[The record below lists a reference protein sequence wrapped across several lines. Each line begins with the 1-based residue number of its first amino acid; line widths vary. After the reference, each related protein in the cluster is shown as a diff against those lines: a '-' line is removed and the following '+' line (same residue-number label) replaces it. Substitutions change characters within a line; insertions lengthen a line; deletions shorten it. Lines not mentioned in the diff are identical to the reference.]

1 MEMAS
6 PGNSSNRLSRLRLL
20 LGGLRP
26 RHPKSPVREDQR
38 PVVAMVTDAIFPY
51 HRGGKEIRYHE
62 LGRRLAGYAE
72 VHVYTMHWWDGPRV
86 RTDETVTF
94 HAISPLFPM
103 YKQNRRSVKQA
114 IFFALA
120 CVRLMAVRFDV
131 LEADHM
137 PYMQLLMLR
146 FVATVKRK
154 RFVVTWHEVWGKSY
168 WRRYLGRAGFIA
180 WFVERMAM
188 RLPDHIIAASPHTAQ
203 RLCAILGARASVSI
217 APNGIDL
224 DAVRSSYPDESTTD
238 LVVVSRLIGHKRI
251 DMLLDAVA
259 LLHAEGVPVTCRV
272 IGDGPQR
279 EELRNHARAKGVE
292 WALDF
297 RYDVREQKEVYALVK
312 AAKVFVF
319 PSAREGFGIAVLE
332 ALACGLPVVTT
343 SAPDNLAQHLV
354 ARSPRGTICDST
366 AAAIAV
372 AVKRLL
378 ENGLSLAGEGPG
390 DDDIWLAD
398 YDWGTMADR
407 VLEALQI

>member
-1 MEMAS
+1 MGMAS
-6 PGNSSNRLSRLRLL
+6 
-20 LGGLRP
+20 RP
-26 RHPKSPVREDQR
+26 RHQKSPVRDRQR

-62 LGRRLAGYAE
+62 LSRRLARGAE
-72 VHVYTMHWWDGPRV
+72 IHVYTMHWWDGPRV
-86 RTDETVTF
+86 RTDEAVTF

-103 YKQNRRSVKQA
+103 YTQNRRSLKQA
-114 IFFALA
+114 IFFAFA
-120 CVRLMAVRFDV
+120 CLRLMAVRFDV

-137 PYMQLLMLR
+137 PYIQILMLR

-168 WRRYLGRAGFIA
+168 WRRYLGLAGFVA
-180 WFVERMAM
+180 WFIERMAM
-188 RLPDHIIAASPHTAQ
+188 RLPDHIIAASPHTAE
-203 RLCAILGARASVSI
+203 RLSAILGARASVSI

-224 DAVRSSYPDESTTD
+224 DTVRSSYADESTTD

-279 EELRNHARAKGVE
+279 DELRNHARVMGVE

-297 RYDVREQKEVYALVK
+297 RHDVREQKDVYALVK

-354 ARSPRGTICDST
+354 ARSSRGHVCDSS
-366 AAAIAV
+366 ASAIAG
-372 AVKRLL
+372 AVKLL
-378 ENGLSLAGEGPG
+378 LADRGATAGEDSG
-390 DDDIWLAD
+390 DDDSWLAD
-398 YDWGTMADR
+398 YTWDAMTDR
-407 VLEALQI
+407 VMKALQI